1 MKRTTKLKAL
11 ALLTIMALGL
21 VMPMTAQRTDDFFRD
36 GENYSDRAQSSWYL
50 TNQTFGED
58 PGTIANGG
66 LNTQQFGSTPLGSGL
81 LIMVA
86 AGAGYALVR
95 RKRARKGMTMLL
107 ALAMM
112 LTFTQCK
119 KKIETLTSNNQGGVM
134 ITLNLDNN
142 SKHHIVTSGDPYPE
156 GNLGTIEWEE
166 GDAVW
171 VISAGAPVGM
181 LEYNGNS
188 FVGIIGPGNEIGT
201 DFSVTSGAP
210 LHFCYTG
217 NIVPD
222 ETTYT
227 IDISNQKDNMPVL
240 SCGVSNET
248 YPSEGNVYTATM
260 ENKCALVKFTL
271 DTGTTDDIRISDM
284 IVKAQLVVTG
294 SGVDILPTN
303 TRGSMVLNMPDS
315 DKPTE
320 RWAVILPQAKVENAN
335 ALVRQTVYEGAVDV
349 PKANANDYIP
359 NATVTFSGATTATVE
374 PYFSVG
380 NGKIVNFASGN
391 LQYKASGEG
400 SGFRFAE
407 NQWDFVGG
415 TDPNNKSYG
424 NVYEGGVKSSNNNI
438 SSSYAGWIDLF
449 GWGTGNRPTT
459 IDQDYTHYFDFYD
472 WGNYV
477 TTGGYTW
484 FTLSKDEYEYLINNK
499 TSHAVR
505 ENKIA
510 PAKVHDVGGV
520 VILPDFFDMTGHSF
534 TVIND
539 QLNHMD
545 SIILNVYTDD
555 AWEAMEN
562 AGAVFLPAAGSR
574 GYDNEQIT
582 YGNDEKKY
590 YPNIGIFKG
599 YWSSTDKGKNSSTS
613 GFALYAKNAMWV
625 DDFYRYQGLSVRL
638 VHEVEF

>member
-1 MKRTTKLKAL
+1 MKKNNILKAFLLLAIMTLGFAMPMMAQTDGFFRTTNDY
-11 ALLTIMALGL
+11 T
-21 VMPMTAQRTDDFFRD
+21 
-36 GENYSDRAQSSWYL
+36 NRAEYELSGTL
-50 TNQTFGED
+50 IPQTFGQD
-58 PGTIANGG
+58 TGNIT
-66 LNTQQFGSTPLGSGL
+66 TQQFGSTPLGSGL

-86 AGAGYALVR
+86 AGAGYAAVR
-95 RKRARKGMTMLL
+95 RKRARKGITLLL
-107 ALAMM
+107 AVAL
-112 LTFTQCK
+112 LLGTTQCK
-119 KKIETLTSNNQGGVM
+119 KKITSLTSNNGGGTL
-134 ITLNLDNN
+134 ITLNIEDN
-142 SKHHIVTSGDPYPE
+142 SKHHIVTTGEPFPN
-156 GNLGTIEWEE
+156 GALGTIEWEK
-166 GDAVW
+166 GDIIW

-181 LEYNGNS
+181 LEYDGSS
-188 FVGIIGPGNEIGT
+188 FVGVIGPGNAIDSDELPTIGE
-201 DFSVTSGAP
+201 P
-210 LHFCYTG
+210 LHFCFTG
-217 NIVPD
+217 NLFPD
-222 ETTYT
+222 DTTWT
-227 IDISNQKDNMPVL
+227 IDISDQKDNMPVL

-248 YPSEGNVYTATM
+248 YPSEGNVYTAFM

-271 DTGTTDDIRISDM
+271 DSGTTDDIRISDM

-315 DKPTE
+315 EKPAE
-320 RWAVILPQAKVENAN
+320 RWAVILPQAKVTDGN
-335 ALVRQTVYEGAVDV
+335 ALVRYTKYTGAVKV
-349 PKANANDYIP
+349 PRANANGYIP
-359 NATVTFSGATTATVE
+359 NAAITFSGATTSTVE
-374 PYFSVG
+374 PYFSIG
-380 NGKIVNFASGN
+380 DGKIVNFAPGN

-438 SSSYAGWIDLF
+438 SSGYTGWIDLF
-449 GWGTGNRPTT
+449 GWGTGDRPTT

-484 FTLSKDEYEYLINNK
+484 FTLNKDEYEYLINNK

-520 VILPDFFDMTGHSF
+520 VILPDFFDMTDHSF
-534 TVIND
+534 NVIDN

-545 SIILNVYTDD
+545 SIILNVYTDP
-555 AWEAMEN
+555 AWEALES
-562 AGAVFLPAAGSR
+562 AGAVFLPAAGDR
-574 GYDNEQIT
+574 GYYNGQVT
-582 YGNDEKKY
+582 YGNDEKEY
-590 YPNIGIFKG
+590 YPNIGLFKG
-599 YWSSTDKGKNSSTS
+599 YWSRTDKGKNSSVA
-613 GFALYAKNAMWV
+613 GYALYARNAMWV
-625 DDFYRYQGLSVRL
+625 EDFYRYQGLSVRL